1 MKIKNLQRG
10 FAPLLIIAILA
21 VLAIGGG
28 AYVMTK
34 NKKAPAV
41 DNTNTQANA
50 KADQNAN
57 ENANLGV
64 NANENAK
71 KGSLRSFLGLGQN
84 MKCTYSSTTK
94 DGVSASGT
102 FYIGANGDMRGD
114 FETKVGAQAPIV
126 NNMIV
131 KGGISYVWSGTQG
144 AKMSVPAADTK
155 ATVPEASK
163 GMEQLDAQ
171 MDYNCTPWVLDAS
184 KFTPPAGVNFMDLD
198 ALLKGGIKIPVPK
211 F

>member
-1 MKIKNLQRG
+1 MKIKNLKSG
-10 FAPLLIIAILA
+10 FAPLLILAILA

-34 NKKAPAV
+34 NKKAPAG
-41 DNTNTQANA
+41 DNTNTQANV

-94 DGVSASGT
+94 DGVSGSGT
-102 FYIGANGDMRGD
+102 FYIGANGDMRGE
-114 FETKVGAQAPIV
+114 FETKVGTGAPIV
-126 NNMIV
+126 NNMII
-131 KGGISYVWSGTQG
+131 KGGVSYVWSGTQG
-144 AKMSVPAADTK
+144 AKMTIPAEK
-155 ATVPEASK
+155 AKANVPEANK

-171 MDYNCTPWVLDAS
+171 MDYNCSPWVLDAS
-184 KFTPPAGVNFMDLD
+184 KFATPTGVNFMDLD
-198 ALLKGGIKIPVPK
+198 ALLKGGVNIPIPK
-211 F
+211 Y

>member
-1 MKIKNLQRG
+1 MKKKNMQEG
-10 FAPLLIIAILA
+10 FAPLLILAIIA

-28 AYVMTK
+28 AYMVTK
-34 NKKAPAV
+34 NKKASV
-41 DNTNTQANA
+41 EDNPNTQANA
-50 KADQNAN
+50 NADQNAN

-94 DGVSASGT
+94 DGTSSSGT

-114 FETKVGAQAPIV
+114 FETKVGTQAPVV

-131 KGGISYVWSGTQG
+131 KSGVSYVWSGNQG
-144 AKMSVPAADTK
+144 AKMDVPAVDTN

-163 GMEQLDAQ
+163 GVEQLDAQ
-171 MDYNCTPWVLDAS
+171 MDYNCSPWTLDVS
-184 KFTPPAGVNFMDLD
+184 KFTPPTGVNFMDLNV
-198 ALLKGGIKIPVPK
+198 LLKGGVNIPIPK
-211 F
+211 N